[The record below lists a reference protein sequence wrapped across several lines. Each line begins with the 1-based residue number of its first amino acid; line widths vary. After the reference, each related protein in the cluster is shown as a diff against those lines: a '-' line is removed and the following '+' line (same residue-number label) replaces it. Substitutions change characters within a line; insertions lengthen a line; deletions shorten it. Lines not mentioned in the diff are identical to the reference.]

1 MNIQDGLKTLGQQ
14 ITLRLRQWVGVK
26 TVIMGLLVLDLL
38 WFGNVLMVALGHAL
52 HLVIMVVETAL
63 VHLLEQ
69 ALDLSHR
76 QAQFVLVYS
85 ALIAS
90 LMLLAYFIRKAYREA
105 QIIWADLQA
114 WRREQAQRRQ
124 AAGGNQRWQKW
135 VLVLGA
141 IGATI
146 SLVQLT

>member
-1 MNIQDGLKTLGQQ
+1 MNIKDGLQTLYHQ
-14 ITLRLRQWVGVK
+14 IVLRLRQWIGFK
-26 TVIMGLLVLDLL
+26 TVILSLLVLDLL
-38 WFGNVLMVALGHAL
+38 WFGNVLLVALGHAL
-52 HLVIMVVETAL
+52 HLVVMVVETAL

-85 ALIAS
+85 TLIAS

-105 QIIWADLQA
+105 QSVWVDLQA
-114 WRREQAQRRQ
+114 WRREQAQKRK
-124 AAGGNQRWQKW
+124 AAWGNQRWPKW

-146 SLVQLT
+146 TLAQFT